1 MAHAASGPAADS
13 AAFACVAHLDDGVAG
28 LPHRCRRPCP
38 ASHLPTR
45 DGWRVIN
52 AAIASARRWGAI
64 GAYRLEIRILRW
76 ARILHRQRRMSHNS
90 LRTVLSAT
98 RLLQRFGAF
107 LALGDRRKR
116 KAGEKDFHHDRID

>member
-1 MAHAASGPAADS
+1 MAD
-13 AAFACVAHLDDGVAG
+13 AAFGAACTSAPFARLSHLDDRAAW
-28 LPHRCRRPCP
+28 LPHRRRWPCP

-64 GAYRLEIRILRW
+64 GAFRLEIRILRW
-76 ARILHRQRRMSHNS
+76 ARILHRQRRISRNS

-116 KAGEKDFHHDRID
+116 KAGEKDV